1 MSSHPH
7 PAERR
12 SGGWLR
18 RLAVG
23 LLGLGITLAG
33 ALLGAASGSELASGL
48 AGPPRPT
55 LTLGPEP
62 SLLAPATPT
71 ATPTPPASPTPT
83 VVAAPASSPTPTLVP
98 TPTPRPAPWAT
109 PPARPATPTPS
120 APAWPAISRPAYGGA
135 AVIRAAPTTAAEAVG
150 AIPLGETVE
159 VLGIVQGEAI
169 DPAEPRWFRV
179 RYRGTE
185 GFVYGKLLKS
195 R

>member
-98 TPTPRPAPWAT
+98 TPTPRPAPRAT
-109 PPARPATPTPS
+109 P
-120 APAWPAISRPAYGGA
+120 PAWPAISRPAYGGA